1 MSLTSSELAA
11 VVAELDGLLP
21 GHFLNKLNAP
31 GAGQL
36 QLVFKPGVL
45 WLEWNRGLAR
55 LHLVERKQPA
65 PPQPPAWVMRARAEI
80 GGKRLAAIEQVP
92 AERIVR
98 LRFDA
103 RPPRQLLI
111 ELFGRGRLLLLDGA
125 DRVLATLVGPDF
137 AGSSYTP
144 PAGGAPPA
152 GAPRFGPPDP
162 ERLTVNRALA
172 AHYACRAA
180 EQALSRARAGWARRL
195 RSAERRVKRR
205 LGRLQADLER
215 TGQARQLY
223 RAAEALKVQLG
234 AVRRGQTRVQLPDPY
249 DPEGRPV
256 AVELDP
262 ALDARDNMRR
272 MFARARRLSA
282 ARGTVGER
290 LDAARAELE
299 AVRRAAARLAMAAS
313 EAELESLAPQ
323 LEALCPPRPA
333 PPGRRRQRRRRPY
346 RLYRSAAGRS
356 ILVGRSGADN
366 HQLTFRVA
374 RGQDLWLHARGAAG
388 AHVVVRFDRGDE
400 VDEQSLLDAASLA
413 ALHSPLKNAA
423 KVEVH
428 YTRVKHVHPVK
439 SGPPGLVSL
448 AKARTLLVR
457 LEPDRL
463 DRLRRSAEHES

>member
-11 VVAELDGLLP
+11 VVAELEGLLP

-45 WLEWNRGLAR
+45 WVEWNRGLAR
-55 LHLVERKQPA
+55 LHLVEHKQPA
-65 PPQPPAWVMRARAEI
+65 PPRPPAWVMRARAEI
-80 GGKRLAAIEQVP
+80 GGKRLAAVEQVP
-92 AERIVR
+92 ADRIVR
-98 LRFDA
+98 LRFDG
-103 RPPRQLLI
+103 RPQRQLVI

-125 DRVLATLVGPDF
+125 DGLLATLVGPTF
-137 AGSSYTP
+137 AGDVYAP
-144 PAGGAPPA
+144 PAGGTAPA
-152 GAPRFGPPDP
+152 RAPRFGPPDP
-162 ERLTVNRALA
+162 DRLAVNRAVA
-172 AHYACRAA
+172 EHYASRAA
-180 EQALSRARAGWARRL
+180 EQALSQARSRWSKRL
-195 RSAERRVKRR
+195 RTAERRARRR
-205 LGRLQADLER
+205 LGRLQADLRR
-215 TGQARQLY
+215 TEEASGLY

-234 AVRRGQTRVQLPDPY
+234 AVRRGQTRAELPDPY

-256 AVELDP
+256 VVELDP

-272 MFARARRLSA
+272 MFARARRLTA

-290 LDAARAELE
+290 LDAARSELE
-299 AVRRAAARLAMAAS
+299 AVRRAAAELAMAGS
-313 EAELESLAPQ
+313 GQQIEALAPR
-323 LEALCPPRPA
+323 LEALCPPRP
-333 PPGRRRQRRRRPY
+333 PGPGRRRRRRRRPY
-346 RLYRSAAGRS
+346 RLFRSAAGRS

-374 RGQDLWLHARGAAG
+374 RGHDLWLHAREAAG
-388 AHVVVRFDRGDE
+388 AHVVLRLDRGDE

-413 ALHSPLKNAA
+413 AVHSPLKNAA
-423 KVEVH
+423 KVEIH

-463 DRLRRSAEHES
+463 DRLRRSAEHDS